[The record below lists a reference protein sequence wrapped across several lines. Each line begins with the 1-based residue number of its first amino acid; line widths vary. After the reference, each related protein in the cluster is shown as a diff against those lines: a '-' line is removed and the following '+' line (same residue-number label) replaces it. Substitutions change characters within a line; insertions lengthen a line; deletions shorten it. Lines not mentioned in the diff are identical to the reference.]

1 MSTDGRRAFLRFLA
15 GSPLL
20 VSVPASAWQQ
30 AAVIA
35 DPKEALNVM
44 DFEAAARKALPPAHY
59 GYMATGVDDDYT
71 LQANHEAYRRIQ
83 LRPRRLVDFREASLR
98 TSLFGT
104 AWDSPIFICP
114 CGYHRAFH
122 PEGEVATARAARAK
136 KNLML
141 LSTVTTTPV
150 EEVNREYAG
159 AVWYQLYATG
169 NWAVTEKLVK
179 RAEAAGCPVLVWT
192 IDLMAGRN
200 TETQSRLRRLDTRD
214 CNTCHANGGP
224 GALRRMPMFTGIDT
238 AGLSLGAAGATW
250 DMVERLKKLTSM
262 KVVLKGIETREDAA
276 LACEHGADGI
286 IVSNHGGRAEESG
299 RGTIE
304 CLPEVVEAARG
315 RVPVMIDGGV
325 RRGSDAFK
333 ALALGASAVGIG
345 RPYLWGLSAFGQPG
359 IERVIDILRAEL
371 SLVMRQCGAR
381 SITEITPS
389 HVKVGSA

>member
-1 MSTDGRRAFLRFLA
+1 MQIDGRRRFLKFLA

-20 VSVPASAWQQ
+20 ASVPAAAWQQ
-30 AAVIA
+30 AAVLA
-35 DPKEALNVM
+35 DPKDAVNVM
-44 DFEAAARKALPPAHY
+44 DFEPAARKALPPAHF

-71 LQANHEAYRRIQ
+71 LQANHEAYRHIQ
-83 LRPRRLVDFREASLR
+83 LRPRRLVDVREASMR
-98 TSLFGT
+98 TTLFGT

-122 PEGEVATARAARAK
+122 PDGEVATARAARAR
-136 KNLML
+136 KNLMV

-150 EEVNREYAG
+150 EEVNREYG
-159 AVWYQLYATG
+159 GPVWYQLYSTS
-169 NWAVTEKLVK
+169 NWGVTEKLVK

-192 IDLMAGRN
+192 IDVMAGRN

-224 GALRRMPMFTGIDT
+224 GALRRMPMF
-238 AGLSLGAAGATW
+238 AGLDVTGLSVGAPAATW

-262 KVVLKGIETREDAA
+262 KVVLKGIETREDAE
-276 LACEHGADGI
+276 LACQHGADGI
-286 IVSNHGGRAEESG
+286 VVSNHGGRAEESG
-299 RGTIE
+299 RATIE
-304 CLPEVVEAARG
+304 CLPEVAEAVRG
-315 RVPVMIDGGV
+315 RIPVMIDGGI

-359 IERVIDILRAEL
+359 VERVIDILRAEL
-371 SLVMRQCGAR
+371 TLIMRQCGTR
-381 SITEITPS
+381 SLSEITRA
-389 HVKVGSA
+389 HVVLPKA